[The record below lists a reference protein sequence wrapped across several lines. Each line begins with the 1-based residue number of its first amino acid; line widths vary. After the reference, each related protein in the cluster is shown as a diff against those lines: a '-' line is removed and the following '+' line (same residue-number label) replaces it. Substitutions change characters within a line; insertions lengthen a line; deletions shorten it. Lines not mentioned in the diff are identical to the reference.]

1 MDETYVKIS
10 GKWCYLYRGI
20 DEYGNL
26 VDVFLS
32 EHRDMAAAKA
42 LFQKAFDL
50 LQTIPERVITDGHKP
65 YPGAVEKV
73 LGKEVEHRVSRC
85 MDNPI
90 EQSYRRIKQRYYPTL
105 GFGEFESAQRFCQT
119 VEELNQFLRPRQRMG
134 EFVSLSKVREHTQR
148 RVTEL
153 REIVKAA

>member
-1 MDETYVKIS
+1 MKIGPNRSAQSSPLGYDRNDGINIGHTWFVDETYVKI
-10 GKWCYLYRGI
+10 GGRWCYLYRGI
-20 DEYGNL
+20 DKCGKL

-42 LFQKAFDL
+42 FFQKAFDL
-50 LQTIPERVITDGHKP
+50 LQTIPERVIIDGHKP

-90 EQSYRRIKQRYYPTL
+90 EQSHRKI
-105 GFGEFESAQRFCQT
+105 E
-119 VEELNQFLRPRQRMG
+119 
-134 EFVSLSKVREHTQR
+134 
-148 RVTEL
+148 
-153 REIVKAA
+153 

>member
-1 MDETYVKIS
+1 MRIG

-20 DEYGNL
+20 DEYGDL

-42 LFQKAFDL
+42 FFQRAFDL
-50 LQTIPERVITDGHKP
+50 LQVIPEQVITDGHNS

-73 LGKEVEHRVSRC
+73 LGEGVEHRVSRSV
-85 MDNPI
+85 DNPI
-90 EQSYRRIKQRYYPTL
+90 EQSHRKFKQRYYPTL
-105 GFGEFESAQRFCQT
+105 GFGEFEAAQRFCQM
-119 VEELNQFLRPRQRMG
+119 VEELNQFLRPRQYMG
-134 EFVSLSKVREHTQR
+134 EFVSLSEVRKHTQR

-153 REIVKAA
+153 RKMMKVA